1 MPFKVEDLL
10 EDLGIPGIAAGLGA
24 VVLAPVLIP
33 AVAKTSKPVAKALI
47 KGGIIAYEKSK
58 SAIRHSLPAKL
69 IAETGE
75 VLEDLVAEVK
85 AELAEA
91 ELQQRLELADSDFE
105 EN

>member
-1 MPFKVEDLL
+1 MPFNVEDLL

-33 AVAKTSKPVAKALI
+33 AVAKASKPVAKALI

-58 SAIRHSLPAKL
+58 SAL
-69 IAETGE
+69 AETGE

-85 AELAEA
+85 AELAEEE
-91 ELQQRLELADSDFE
+91 ELQQSLELAESDFE

>member
-1 MPFKVEDLL
+1 MPFKVEDLF

-33 AVAKTSKPVAKALI
+33 AVAKASKPVAKALI
-47 KGGIIAYEKSK
+47 KGGIIAYKKSR
-58 SAIRHSLPAKL
+58 SA

-85 AELAEA
+85 AELAEE
-91 ELQQRLELADSDFE
+91 ELQQSFELADPDFE
-105 EN
+105 ED

>member
-1 MPFKVEDLL
+1 MPFKVEDLF

-33 AVAKTSKPVAKALI
+33 AVAKASKPVAKALI
-47 KGGIIAYEKSK
+47 KGGIIAYKKSK
-58 SAIRHSLPAKL
+58 SA

-85 AELAEA
+85 AELAEE
-91 ELQQRLELADSDFE
+91 ELQQSFESADPDFE
-105 EN
+105 ED